1 MATITEL
8 SQCLSV
14 LDREAAITVVEQAC
28 RRPEGSTTVITGL
41 LVPALVE
48 VGRQWAAGE
57 TGAAEA
63 MAASAIVRSCIPRSA
78 LPTTQSPAKRRM
90 VAVCCPPGEDH
101 EIPGEMVA
109 ELLRQQ
115 GWSALNMGSGLTPQ
129 QLPRFLANQRPAA
142 VLVSATTASA
152 LAGTAQII
160 AVAHGHGVPVL
171 VGGAAFGRDDLLALR
186 LGAAGWAST
195 VSQAVVLLETWRCAP
210 PALPTRPSL
219 PDGYVQLT
227 AALPAI
233 AAAATAIVHNFEE
246 EPRLRDETDECLD
259 RLLRHLEA
267 TLLVDDGRILHDF
280 VSRRSEYCRTRG
292 QSAARLD
299 DAMHAIAQALPAA
312 CDRSRRFIIEGRQH
326 LAWGNRTPSEIG
338 CEPTTVDEAIVASPH
353 DVAPPAATGQV
364 FADLLYVAASSC
376 RAPMAWLSVAQPN
389 GAWNTLRHH
398 TDPITDPCDRGDR
411 RGENQL
417 ITLIASRDDHLE
429 IGDLAAHSELDVAAM
444 AREAGGIQF
453 VYGIALRNSQ
463 HHLLGVLCILDRRP
477 RQLTGRE
484 RQVADAIARQLSS
497 QLERHHKSDPCTAR
511 NQQSTDRT
519 TCRDSRGD
527 LLRTRDVAALFDV
540 TPRTVSNWATDNK
553 LPSVRTAGQ
562 QLRFRRHDVLALLA
576 RQHRPLLAKWA

>member
-1 MATITEL
+1 M
-8 SQCLSV
+8 
-14 LDREAAITVVEQAC
+14 TVVEQAC
-28 RRPEGSTTVITGL
+28 RRLECSTTVITGL
-41 LVPALVE
+41 LAPALVE

-57 TGAAEA
+57 AGAAEA

-78 LPTTQSPAKRRM
+78 VPTSQSPANGRL

-129 QLPRFLANQRPAA
+129 QLPRFLADQRPAA
-142 VLVSATTASA
+142 VLVSATTAAA

-160 AVAHGHGVPVL
+160 AEAHGHGVPVL

-210 PALPTRPSL
+210 PVLPTRPSL
-219 PDGYVQLT
+219 PDGYLQLT

-233 AAAATAIVHNFEE
+233 TAAATAAVHSGDA
-246 EPRLRDETDECLD
+246 EPWSRDETDECLD
-259 RLLRHLEA
+259 QLLRHLEA

-280 VSRRSEYCRTRG
+280 VSRRSEYYRTRG
-292 QSAARLD
+292 LSATRLD
-299 DAMHAIAQALPAA
+299 NAMHAIAQALPAA

-326 LAWGNRTPSEIG
+326 LAWGNSTPNEIG
-338 CEPTTVDEAIVASPH
+338 CEPTTVNEAIVASPRN
-353 DVAPPAATGQV
+353 VASPAEAGQV

-389 GAWNTLRHH
+389 GAWNTLRHN
-398 TDPITDPCDRGDR
+398 TDPVTDR
-411 RGENQL
+411 RARAGENQL

-429 IGDLAAHSELDVAAM
+429 IGDLAAHPELDVAAL
-444 AREAGGIQF
+444 AREAGAIQF

-463 HHLLGVLCILDRRP
+463 HHVLGVLCILDRRP

-484 RQVADAIARQLSS
+484 RQVADAIARQLTG
-497 QLERHHKSDPCTAR
+497 QLERHNKSDPSTAR
-511 NQQSTDRT
+511 NHQPTDGT
-519 TCRDSRGD
+519 TCADSYGD
-527 LLRTRDVAALFDV
+527 RATLPLASGETFLRTRDVAALFDV
-540 TPRTVSNWATDNK
+540 TPRTVANWATDNK
-553 LPSVRTAGQ
+553 LPSVRTAGK

-576 RQHRPLLAKWA
+576 RQQRPLLPKSA